1 MKNAA
6 DKGCV
11 GAVLYPDPQ
20 EFPMLQTT
28 DRIISNAKRVSG
40 DPQTPGWPDVSGMYI
55 TTCCSYYPGCT

>member
-1 MKNAA
+1 
-6 DKGCV
+6 
-11 GAVLYPDPQ
+11 
-20 EFPMLQTT
+20 MLQTT